1 LISGN
6 QSDSIAEEVV
16 AIDFDE
22 RGGLRCTAMK
32 KLEVESDEQI

>member
-1 LISGN
+1 MISGN

-22 RGGLRCTAMK
+22 HGGLRRTAMK
-32 KLEVESDEQI
+32 KLEVGSDELI